1 MLQLE
6 QNDSVKQYFSELNI
20 LTVYGLYIFEC
31 IMHIKQQGYVQPY
44 ENQHSY
50 NTRFK
55 NNITLPRHNL
65 EFYRKKTSYSGF
77 YFLKKLPK
85 SIADMEDGSRFRRAL
100 KEYITT
106 KSLYSLKE
114 FYS

>member
-20 LTVYGLYIFEC
+20 LTVYGLEIFEC
-31 IMHIKQQGYVQPY
+31 IMHIKQQGIWHLVQTY

-65 EFYRKKTSYSGF
+65 EFYRKKIVIQEFT
-77 YFLKKLPK
+77 FLKNYQKHC
-85 SIADMEDGSRFRRAL
+85 
-100 KEYITT
+100 
-106 KSLYSLKE
+106 
-114 FYS
+114 

>member
-20 LTVYGLYIFEC
+20 LSVFGLYIFEC

-55 NNITLPRHNL
+55 KNITLPRHNL
-65 EFYRKKTSYSGF
+65 EFCTGNKLVIREFT
-77 YFLKKLPK
+77 FLKKNYQKAWKLA
-85 SIADMEDGSRFRRAL
+85 ADLE
-100 KEYITT
+100 EP
-106 KSLYSLKE
+106 
-114 FYS
+114 